1 VRCPRCHAQA
11 RESAKFC
18 DSCGTALAVV
28 CPACGSPAG
37 SQSRFCS
44 ACGTPL
50 GRQRADRFA
59 SPSAYT
65 PSHLAEK
72 ILTSRSALEGERKQ
86 VTVLFADLKSSMEL
100 LADRDPEEART
111 LLDGVLERL
120 MEAVHHYEGTVNQV
134 MGDGIMAL
142 FGAPV
147 AHEDHAVRA
156 CYAALRMLDRV
167 REFGDELRRA
177 QGLDVMIRIGIN
189 SGEVVVRTV
198 GSDLRM
204 DYSAV
209 GQTTHLAARM
219 EQLAR
224 PGTALVSQHMLG
236 LVEGYVEVQ
245 PVGPVPVKGLP
256 EPVEIYQL
264 VGIGQIRSRIQ
275 VAATR
280 GLSPFVG
287 REAELEQLREALR
300 RAQSG
305 RGQLVAVVGGVGMGK
320 SRLFWEFTRS
330 PHVQGCLVL
339 EGDSVSYGRATP
351 YLPIIGLLKRYFQ
364 IDERDDPD
372 RIREKVTARLVKVDR
387 ALAPSAPT
395 FLELLGLA
403 EEDID
408 AAVLDPPHR
417 RQRTLEVV
425 KRLLIRESQ
434 VQPVVIVFE
443 NMQWVDAETE
453 SLLQGLLESL
463 PTARVLVLVNYRPDY
478 EHDWANRSYYTQV
491 RLDPLASESVD
502 ALLQALLGADPGLT
516 PLKALLIE
524 RTESNPFF
532 LEESVRSLAESG
544 VLTGERGAY
553 RLDRPL
559 TSIKVPATVQAVLA
573 ARIDRLPAGEKRL
586 LQAAS
591 VIGKNI
597 PFALA
602 RAVGEAPDEEL
613 RSALERLQA
622 AEFVYETQIFPEVEY
637 TFKHAL
643 THQVAYGSV
652 LQERRRG
659 LHAAILSTMEA
670 LYPEGRNDHVEALAQ
685 HALHGEVWDKAVEY
699 LRMAG
704 AKAAARAANAEAL
717 ACFEQGL
724 QALTRLPDS
733 RETTEQ
739 GIDVRIDMRP
749 ALLQLGRLREVL
761 AVSEEAA
768 RLAHKIGDEA
778 RLGRVYSYLVN
789 YHYLKGEPD
798 LVIEYGERCLAIGEA
813 VNDLALASLARGYM
827 GYSYHAQ
834 GQYLRARALLEEN
847 VKRLEESGAPAA
859 PTPSTLAY
867 ISSSAW
873 LAFTLAELGEFE
885 EATEH
890 ARRAQRAAA
899 TARNPYGQA
908 IAGSMT
914 GLVALRGGQPDR
926 AVGPLEQSLEICRD
940 KGLLVWQPIPS
951 SLLGLTF
958 MHLGRLSEALPLLE
972 DGVTLS
978 ERMGVKAYSALWTI
992 HLGEGMLAFGRI
1004 DRARE
1009 LAQHALDLALLHKEQ
1024 GHQARALRLLGEIAA
1039 WGGAEETETA
1049 EVHYS
1054 LALALAEE
1062 LGMRP
1067 LIARIHLGLGRLYR
1081 PIGQRSKAEDHLSRA
1096 FGHSREMQTPLWL
1109 EQVSAEL
1116 RELGQLFVVDR
1127 RHVALYEYLR
1137 ETFQGHPQQVIL
1149 DRRSAAP
1156 DAEAAADRPIR
1167 RQAATSRPT
1176 TAERRRLNV
1185 EEALRN
1191 RGFAVIPPAG
1201 IG

>member
-1 VRCPRCHAQA
+1 
-11 RESAKFC
+11 
-18 DSCGTALAVV
+18 V
-28 CPACGSPAG
+28 CPACSTPAAPE
-37 SQSRFCS
+37 SRFCS
-44 ACGTPL
+44 SCGSPL
-50 GRQRADRFA
+50 GPRPADRFA
-59 SPSAYT
+59 SPSVYT

-72 ILTSRSALEGERKQ
+72 ILTSRSALEGERKH

-156 CYAALRMLDRV
+156 CYAALRMIERV
-167 REFGDELRRA
+167 REYGDELRRT

-209 GQTTHLAARM
+209 GQTTHLAGRM

-224 PGTALVSQHMLG
+224 PGTALMTDHTLR
-236 LVEGYVEVQ
+236 LVEGYVEAR
-245 PVGPVPVKGLP
+245 PVGPVPVKGMP
-256 EPVEIYQL
+256 EPVL
-264 VGIGQIRSRIQ
+264 VHELAGVGQIRSRLQ

-287 REAELEQLREALR
+287 RQVELEQLSDALR
-300 RAQSG
+300 RAQAG

-330 PHVQGCLVL
+330 ALVQGAIVL

-351 YLPIIGLLKRYFQ
+351 YLPMITLLKRYFQ
-364 IDERDDPD
+364 VDERDDPD
-372 RIREKVTARLVKVDR
+372 RIREKVRAKLVKLDR

-395 FLELLGLA
+395 ILELLGLA
-403 EEDID
+403 EEDAE
-408 AAVLDPPHR
+408 AALLDPPHR
-417 RQRTLEVV
+417 RHRTLEVV
-425 KRLLIRESQ
+425 KRLLIRESH
-434 VQPVVIVFE
+434 VQPVVVVFE
-443 NMQWVDAETE
+443 NLHWVDAETE
-453 SLLQGLLESL
+453 SLLEGLLESL
-463 PTARVLVLVNYRPDY
+463 PTARMLVLVNYRPDY

-491 RLDPLASESVD
+491 RLDPLPAESMD
-502 ALLQALLGADPGLT
+502 ALLQALLGADPSLV

-532 LEESVRSLAESG
+532 LEESVRSLVETG
-544 VLTGERGAY
+544 VLVGERGAY

-573 ARIDRLPAGEKRL
+573 ARIDRLPVEDKRL

-591 VIGKNI
+591 VIGKHV
-597 PFALA
+597 PFALV
-602 RAVGEAPDEEL
+602 RAVGDGHDEEL
-613 RSALERLQA
+613 RGALERLQA
-622 AEFVYETQIFPEVEY
+622 AEFVYETQIFPEPEY

-643 THQVAYGSV
+643 THQVAYGSL

-659 LHAAILSTMEA
+659 LHGTILSAMED
-670 LYPEGRNDHVEALAQ
+670 LHPEGRNDHVEALAQ
-685 HALHGEVWDKAVEY
+685 HAMCGEVWDKAVEY
-699 LRMAG
+699 QRMAG
-704 AKAAARAANAEAL
+704 AKAAARAANTEAL
-717 ACFEQGL
+717 AFFEQGL
-724 QALTRLPDS
+724 QALARVPAG
-733 RETTEQ
+733 RQAAEQ
-739 GIDVRIDMRP
+739 GVDLRIDMRP
-749 ALLQLGRLREVL
+749 ALLQLGRLRDVL

-768 RLAHKIGDEA
+768 ALAREIGDEA

-813 VNDLALASLARGYM
+813 VGDIPLSALARSYM

-834 GQYLRARALLEEN
+834 GQYARARDLLEAN
-847 VKRLEESGAPAA
+847 IRRLEDAGAASAA
-859 PTPSTLAY
+859 TPSTLTY
-867 ISSSAW
+867 VSSCAW
-873 LAFTLAELGEFE
+873 LAFTLAELGELD
-885 EATEH
+885 EAGEY
-890 ARRAQRAAA
+890 ARRAERTAA
-899 TARNPYGQA
+899 TVRNLYGQA
-908 IAGSMT
+908 IASSMA
-914 GLVALRGGQPDR
+914 GLVAIRGGQPDR
-926 AVGPLEQSLEICRD
+926 AVAPLEHSLEICRD

-951 SLLGLTF
+951 SLLGLTLVY
-958 MHLGRLSEALPLLE
+958 LGRIGEGLPLLE
-972 DGVTLS
+972 DGVSLS
-978 ERMGVKAYSALWTI
+978 EKMGVKAYGALWTI
-992 HLGEGMLAFGRI
+992 HLGEGVLAFGQLEQA
-1004 DRARE
+1004 RA

-1024 GHQARALRLLGEIAA
+1024 GHQARARRLLGEIAA
-1039 WGGAEETETA
+1039 RAGVEETETA

-1067 LIARIHLGLGRLYR
+1067 LVARIHLGLGRLHR
-1081 PIGQRSKAEDHLSRA
+1081 QAGLRARAEDHL
-1096 FGHSREMQTPLWL
+1096 GHALALCREMSMHLWL

-1116 RELGQLFVVDR
+1116 REMGRLFVVAR
-1127 RHVALYEYLR
+1127 RNVALYEYLR
-1137 ETFQGHPQQVIL
+1137 ERFEGHPVRVVL
-1149 DRRSAAP
+1149 DRRLDGATAPGERAAP
-1156 DAEAAADRPIR
+1156 PARP
-1167 RQAATSRPT
+1167 AGPPVSPE
-1176 TAERRRLNV
+1176 ERRRLSV

-1191 RGFAVIPPAG
+1191 RGFAVIPEPPGTAG
-1201 IG
+1201 SPER